1 MNKEE
6 ILKKL
11 NDYIKD
17 HDPFFRETT
26 NLKKSTLDILEED
39 VLPVLKVNKNILEN
53 LYSWDYKKTN
63 KGLAIKIKNYFKK
76 IIKNIVINIIE
87 RVEIK
92 QAKFNEITYN
102 AIEILIKENR
112 DLKKQIEELKINLS
126 PNKNV

>member
-1 MNKEE
+1 MNQEE

-17 HDPFFRETT
+17 HDPFFQETT

-63 KGLAIKIKNYFKK
+63 KSLITKIKNYLKK

-87 RVEIK
+87 RIEIK
-92 QAKFNEITYN
+92 QAKFNEITYT

-112 DLKKQIEELKINLS
+112 ELKKQIEEIKSNLT
-126 PNKNV
+126 KTE

>member
-1 MNKEE
+1 MNQEE

-17 HDPFFRETT
+17 HDPFFQETT
-26 NLKKSTLDILEED
+26 NLKKSTFDILEED

-63 KGLAIKIKNYFKK
+63 KSLITKIKNYLKK

-87 RVEIK
+87 RIEIK
-92 QAKFNEITYN
+92 QAKFNEITYT

-112 DLKKQIEELKINLS
+112 ELKKQIEEIKSNLT
-126 PNKNV
+126 KTE